1 MKNIFTLS
9 FLLVTS
15 FLFSQA
21 PQAVNYQGIARDG
34 VGNALAN
41 QLLGLELT
49 IHSGSPTGTI
59 VYQETFS
66 PTTNQFGLYTVQMG
80 MGTPVTGTFS
90 SISWGTNSYYLEI
103 GMDITGGNNYVS
115 AGTSQLI
122 SVPYALYAQTS
133 GSSTAGPTGP
143 TGAVGNTGL
152 TGPIGPSGAVGAT
165 GPTGGTGNT
174 GLTGATGPSGGTGNT
189 GLTGPTGPSGGTGN
203 TGLTGPTGPSGG
215 TGNTG
220 LTGPTGPSGGT
231 GNTGLTGPTGP
242 SGGTGNTGLT
252 GPTGPTGPSGG
263 TGNTGLTGPTG
274 PSGANGAAGATG
286 PTGANGTAGAT
297 GPTGANG
304 TAGATGPTG
313 PSGATGATG
322 SLAGEYAYI
331 YNTSAQFVTLGNAV
345 TFDTNGMLTSNI
357 IHSAGS
363 SFIFVNTPGTYE
375 IEFSASGVQSNQFSI
390 FLNGVSIPGSR
401 YGSGAG
407 TQQTTGFVIVTLS
420 AGDVIQLNNTGSS
433 GSINLA
439 ANTGGT
445 LAAVNASVMI
455 IKLQ

>member
-242 SGGTGNTGLT
+242 SG
-252 GPTGPTGPSGG
+252 
-263 TGNTGLTGPTG
+263 
-274 PSGANGAAGATG
+274 ANGA
-286 PTGANGTAGAT
+286 AGAT